1 MTTQKAGY
9 WPTVPKRKIKIWR
22 LQNAMGGQFVNVL
35 TALTYFFLFAPMF
48 VLVFYSFNAGR
59 STTVWQGF
67 SLDWYGVLFNDRYVF
82 QALKNSIIVAVSAA
96 TISTIVGTLTAL
108 TLVRRKFWG
117 QEAFSTLLLAPLV
130 LPEIVLGVAFL
141 VFMVFL
147 NIRLGFGTLIMGHT
161 VLALPYATLI
171 VRAAASGLDISLEQA
186 AAELGADEGR
196 VFRYIT
202 LPLLIPGILGAF
214 LLTFTISFDNFVI
227 SMFASGVGTTTL
239 PLQIFSMLKGG
250 VTPEIN
256 ALGTVLIL
264 FNLLLVVTVGG
275 KHMLRLIKG

>member
-1 MTTQKAGY
+1 MTTQNTDN
-9 WPTVPKRKIKIWR
+9 WPAAPKRNLNIWR
-22 LQNAMGGQFVNVL
+22 LQNALGGQLVNVL
-35 TALTYFFLFAPMF
+35 TILTYIFLFAPMF
-48 VLVFYSFNAGR
+48 ILVFYSFNAGR
-59 STTVWQGF
+59 STTVWKSF

-82 QALKNSIIVAVSAA
+82 HALKNSLIVAVSAA
-96 TISTIVGTLTAL
+96 SISTLVGTLTAL

-117 QEAFSTLLLAPLV
+117 QATFSTLMLSPLV

-147 NIRLGFGTLIMGHT
+147 NIRLGFGTLIIGHT

-186 AAELGADEGR
+186 AADLGANEVR

-227 SMFASGVGTTTL
+227 SLFASGVGTTTL

-250 VTPEIN
+250 ITPEIN
-256 ALGTVLIL
+256 ALGTVLIM
-264 FNLLLVVTVGG
+264 FNLLMIVTVGG